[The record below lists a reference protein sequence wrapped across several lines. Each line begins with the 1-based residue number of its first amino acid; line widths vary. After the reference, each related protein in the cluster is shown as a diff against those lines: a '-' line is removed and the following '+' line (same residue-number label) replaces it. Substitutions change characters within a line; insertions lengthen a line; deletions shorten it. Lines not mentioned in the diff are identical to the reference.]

1 MFQASN
7 WASKASKSFREFVNN
22 LGEEADEGSVESE
35 ELVERPSY
43 IPECGCNR
51 TILAKVTQLGKP
63 SDSTCSEDSYRRGAG
78 QKIIGFSF
86 YGNPNSTK
94 GKERKYFKVWRRRD
108 SNVV

>member
-7 WASKASKSFREFVNN
+7 WASKASKSFRQFVNN
-22 LGEEADEGSVESE
+22 LGEEADQGSVESPQLE
-35 ELVERPSY
+35 ERPSY

-51 TILAKVTQLGKP
+51 TILAEVTQLGKP

-94 GKERKYFKVWRRRD
+94 GKERKYFKVRRKD
-108 SNVV
+108 NVV